1 MSDSAPVLTVRN
13 LGFGHPGE
21 PPLLRALSFDLRPGV
36 TLLRGDSGS
45 GKTSLLRVLAG
56 EWQGS
61 GELVRHGPGEPCWFD
76 PRDARFD
83 ALTAEGMMEVV
94 RERHARLDPSDWRRH
109 LGGFELAPHL
119 HKPMYALSRGSRQK
133 VALAAALSSASS
145 LILLDE
151 PAAGLDSTS
160 IRYLT
165 TVLAGFGV
173 HTGQALA
180 MVCSQELDGLNPAG
194 VIDL

>member
-1 MSDSAPVLTVRN
+1 MSDRAPVLTVRN

-21 PPLLRALSFDLRPGV
+21 PTLLRGLSFDLRPGV
-36 TLLRGDSGS
+36 TLVRGDSGS

-56 EWQGS
+56 EWEGT
-61 GELVRHGPGEPCWFD
+61 GELARHEHDDPCWFD

-83 ALTAEGMMEVV
+83 DLTAEGLMQAV
-94 RERHARLDPSDWRRH
+94 RERHAGLDTSDWRRH
-109 LGGFELAPHL
+109 LEGFDLAPHL

-133 VALAAALSSASS
+133 AALAAALASASP

-151 PAAGLDSTS
+151 PTAGLDSAS
-160 IRYLT
+160 IRYLAAL
-165 TVLAGFGV
+165 LADFGAD
-173 HTGQALA
+173 TGQALA
-180 MVCSQELDGLNPAG
+180 MVCSHELDGLDGVG

>member
-1 MSDSAPVLTVRN
+1 MSDRSPVLAVRN

-21 PPLLRALSFDLRPGV
+21 PPLLRSLSFDLRPGV
-36 TLLRGDSGS
+36 TLVRGDSGS
-45 GKTSLLRVLAG
+45 GKTTLLRVLAG
-56 EWQGS
+56 EWQGT

-83 ALTAEGMMEVV
+83 DLTAEGMMEAV

-109 LGGFELAPHL
+109 LEGFDLAPHL

-133 VALAAALSSASS
+133 VALAAALASASA
-145 LILLDE
+145 LVLLDE
-151 PAAGLDSTS
+151 PTAGLDSAS

-180 MVCSQELDGLNPAG
+180 MVCSHELDGLNLAG